1 MILSL
6 IASVAKNRAIG
17 YQNKLLYPFKAD
29 LERFKQ
35 LTTDHTI
42 IMGRRTF
49 ESLPNGALPHRRNIV
64 ISRSFASFPGCVRVS
79 SFAEA
84 LEQCQ
89 NEEEVFIIGGEQV
102 YKEAINR
109 AEKLYLTEIDAM
121 PEHADAF
128 FPDYQEWHRTYY
140 ETHKKGEYN
149 PFTFAFTVY
158 QKPILCL

>member
-1 MILSL
+1 
-6 IASVAKNRAIG
+6 
-17 YQNKLLYPFKAD
+17 
-29 LERFKQ
+29 
-35 LTTDHTI
+35 
-42 IMGRRTF
+42 
-49 ESLPNGALPHRRNIV
+49 
-64 ISRSFASFPGCVRVS
+64 VRVS

-84 LEQCQ
+84 LTQCQ

-121 PEHADAF
+121 PERADAF
-128 FPDYQEWHRTYY
+128 FPDYQDWHRIYY